1 MLASNRMASGRLTRE
16 DVLRVARLAKLELT
30 DADVE
35 TFTSQLAGILEY
47 AEMVRKVDTTGVPPT
62 SHAAV
67 ETIWRDDEPAPSL
80 DRSESMRNAPDA
92 SPDGLFK
99 VPKVL

>member
-1 MLASNRMASGRLTRE
+1 MASDTLTRE

-30 DADVE
+30 DADVAL
-35 TFTSQLAGILEY
+35 FTTQLAGILEY
-47 AEMVRKVDTTGVPPT
+47 AETVKKVDTAGVPPT

-67 ETIWRDDEPAPSL
+67 ETIWREDEPDASL
-80 DRSESMRNAPDA
+80 DRSESVRNAPDA
-92 SPDGLFK
+92 SADGLFK

>member
-1 MLASNRMASGRLTRE
+1 MPSDKLTRD

-47 AEMVRKVDTTGVPPT
+47 AETVRKVDTTGVPPT

-80 DRSESMRNAPDA
+80 DRSESIRNAPDA

>member
-1 MLASNRMASGRLTRE
+1 MPAHTLSRE

-35 TFTSQLAGILEY
+35 LFTTQLAGILEY
-47 AEMVRKVDTTGVPPT
+47 AETVRQVDTTGVPPT

-67 ETIWRDDEPAPSL
+67 ETIWREDAPAPSL
-80 DRSESMRNAPDA
+80 DRSDSLRNAPDG
-92 SPDGLFK
+92 SPDGLFR

>member
-1 MLASNRMASGRLTRE
+1 MLASNPMASDRLTRD

-30 DADVE
+30 DADVAL
-35 TFTSQLAGILEY
+35 FTRQLAGILEY
-47 AEMVRKVDTTGVPPT
+47 AETVQKVDTTGVPPT

-67 ETIWRDDEPAPSL
+67 ETIWREDEPRPSL
-80 DRSESMRNAPDA
+80 DRSDSLRNAPDA